1 MDYSLRHLFS
11 LIVFSYLLS
20 QNPVYAQACQS
31 GTNATGCTIGT
42 SDTSYN
48 LTGNIAVTGTTY
60 IDDLTW
66 DNSTDDT
73 AGIKFTSGADGNVTE
88 LTGDIATMGYRSFG
102 LRLESSDSNTV
113 SLTGDI
119 LTGDG
124 VSHAINLESS
134 DSNTINMTGDIS
146 TIGLSSDGIRL
157 DESDSNTINMTG
169 DISTLSHSQ
178 SIGIYLYQSEFNTTN
193 LTGNISTTAPDGLG
207 SHSWGLAILRKPG
220 ISTGGGN
227 NITNIIGNISTDVG
241 WQGWGIA
248 VQTDY
253 NITNLT
259 GNIST
264 IGDSG
269 YGLFATGNHNQT
281 NITGNIST
289 KEGSGAFGVYDV
301 GSNNTTNI
309 IGNISTTGPGGY
321 AIAVSSDESNK
332 VNLTGDITTSGFGG
346 HGVWVT
352 GGGSHTVNLNGNIS
366 TTGVGGYGI
375 FFGSTDANTINLNG
389 NISTTEVGGR
399 GYELAISDS
408 NTISMTGDI
417 TTTGDNA
424 DGIYFWDSTDS
435 NTINMTGKVSATG
448 SGAYAVKLDGTSNN
462 NTFNFNQG
470 STIIGGL
477 SNAGTNNTFKFKQG
491 VSIIGD
497 IENNGDMTNKLIFD
511 MGKAASYNFDFGST
525 TWTVEDSHKSVVN
538 GSAKS
543 MGVADIDNQAHT
555 LYRRTSSINDALS
568 ERQRVYQEGQRPKGY
583 YFDSYSVHDKR
594 EKDQSQISGNAG
606 GMTVGYALENS
617 DRPMEVF
624 VNYEVSRDKYG
635 LDSEQTTES
644 ESLLAGLF
652 LPSLFK
658 GVLEGDISAKFLI
671 GASVNKAERKVL
683 NNKLNAGASS
693 ENISGNYRSSF
704 VSIGAEWLSEISKTE
719 NTTHDIS
726 IGGDLVNAY
735 NENYTAGEYTV
746 DSRDMTQLQSKFLYG
761 VTYKNSEKSVDV
773 NARFGIA
780 YQQLL
785 SGKKQDYKINGT
797 SVSFTGDDN
806 SLYYTAGLG
815 AKYYLKDNMNLYV
828 DTKLYQSNDDK
839 QHFTV
844 GVGLISRF

>member
-1 MDYSLRHLFS
+1 M
-11 LIVFSYLLS
+11 SYFFKIIAIASIIYPLS

-48 LTGNIAVTGTTY
+48 LTDNIAVTGPTY
-60 IDDLTW
+60 DLTW

-102 LRLESSDSNTV
+102 LRFETSDSNTV

-119 LTGDG
+119 STGEG
-124 VSHAINLESS
+124 GSIAILLESS

-146 TIGLSSDGIRL
+146 TIAVSSDGIRL

-169 DISTLSHSQ
+169 DISTLSHST
-178 SIGIYLYQSEFNTTN
+178 SSGIYLYQSEFNTTN
-193 LTGNISTTAPDGLG
+193 LTGNISTEAPGGLG
-207 SHSWGLAILRKPG
+207 SHSYGLGILRKPG

-227 NITNIIGNISTDVG
+227 NTTNIIGNISTDVK

-248 VQTDY
+248 VHTDY
-253 NITNLT
+253 NTTNLT

-264 IGDSG
+264 IGDGS
-269 YGLFATGNHNQT
+269 YGLFAAGIHNQT

-289 KEGSGAFGVYDV
+289 KGGSGAFAVFDV

-321 AIAVSSDESNK
+321 AIAFSTNESSN

-346 HGVWVT
+346 YGVWAT
-352 GGGSHTVNLNGNIS
+352 GGGSRTVNLNGNIS

-375 FFGSTDANTINLNG
+375 FFGGTDANTINLNG
-389 NISTTEVGGR
+389 NISTTGDSGR

-477 SNAGTNNTFKFKQG
+477 KNDGTNNSFKFKQG

-497 IENNGDMTNKLIFD
+497 IENNGDITNKLIFD

-583 YFDSYSVHDKR
+583 YFDSYYVHDKR
-594 EKDQSQISGNAG
+594 DKDQAQILGNAG
-606 GMTVGYALENS
+606 GVTVGSALENS
-617 DRPMEVF
+617 RRPMEVL
-624 VNYEVSRDKYG
+624 VNYEVSKDKYG
-635 LDSEQTTES
+635 LGSEQTTES
-644 ESLLAGLF
+644 RSLLAGLF
-652 LPSLFK
+652 FPVLFED
-658 GVLEGDISAKFLI
+658 VLEGDISAKILM
-671 GASVNKAERKVL
+671 GASDNKTERRVL
-683 NNKLNAGASS
+683 NNKLNTGASS
-693 ENISGNYRSSF
+693 ENVSGDYKTVF
-704 VSIGAEWLSEISKTE
+704 ASIGAMWSSAVLKTE
-719 NTTHDIS
+719 TTAHDFI
-726 IGGDLVNAY
+726 IGTDLVQAF
-735 NENYTAGEYTV
+735 NENYTAGEYKV
-746 DSRDMTQLQSKFLYG
+746 DSRKMVQRQSKLLYG
-761 VTYKNSEKSVDV
+761 VTYKNKQKSIDV
-773 NARFGIA
+773 NASFGIA
-780 YQQLL
+780 HQQIL
-785 SGKKQDYKINGT
+785 SGEKQDYKINGT
-797 SVSFTGDDN
+797 SVSFTGEDN
-806 SLYYTAGLG
+806 SFYYTAGLG
-815 AKYYLKDNMNLYV
+815 AKYYFQDKMNLYF
-828 DTKLYQSNDDK
+828 DTKLNQSNDDR
-839 QHFTV
+839 QHLTV
-844 GVGLISRF
+844 DFGFISRF